1 MVGGMIVLKGAVA
14 AATMIWPSIQ
24 GELMVRTKQV
34 WCFSLGLL
42 LLGSSVSAQ
51 DLIGDWQA
59 VPGKSYGA
67 ISGQPVHHPTR
78 PAGDHHIAMDS
89 AETALPWLL
98 KITDQQGNSLHG
110 QWCSPSKCEP
120 LIGVIRRDGSI
131 VMVDEDSTFF
141 ATRYGDEMEL
151 IVTEP
156 GEDLRVA
163 VSHTM
168 QKK

>member
-1 MVGGMIVLKGAVA
+1 M
-14 AATMIWPSIQ
+14 
-24 GELMVRTKQV
+24 RTKHV
-34 WCFSLGLL
+34 CCLSLGLL

-51 DLIGDWQA
+51 ELVGDWQS

-67 ISGQPVHHPTR
+67 VSGQPERSHHSTR
-78 PAGDHHIAMDS
+78 PAGDHHIANDS

-110 QWCSPSKCEP
+110 QWCSPSACES
-120 LIGVIRRDGSI
+120 LVGVIRRDGSI

-141 ATRYGDEMEL
+141 ATMYGEEMEL
-151 IVTEP
+151 VVTES

-163 VSHTM
+163 VAHTM

>member
-1 MVGGMIVLKGAVA
+1 M
-14 AATMIWPSIQ
+14 
-24 GELMVRTKQV
+24 RTKHV
-34 WCFSLGLL
+34 CCLSLGLL

-51 DLIGDWQA
+51 DLIGDWQSI
-59 VPGKSYGA
+59 PGRSYGA
-67 ISGQPVHHPTR
+67 ISGQSEPSHNPAR
-78 PAGDHHIAMDS
+78 PAGDHHVAQDS
-89 AETALPWLL
+89 AETALSWML

-110 QWCSPSKCEP
+110 QWCSPTTCES
-120 LIGVIRRDGSI
+120 LVGVIRRDGSI

-141 ATRYGDEMEL
+141 ATMYGEEMEL
-151 IVTEP
+151 VVTEP